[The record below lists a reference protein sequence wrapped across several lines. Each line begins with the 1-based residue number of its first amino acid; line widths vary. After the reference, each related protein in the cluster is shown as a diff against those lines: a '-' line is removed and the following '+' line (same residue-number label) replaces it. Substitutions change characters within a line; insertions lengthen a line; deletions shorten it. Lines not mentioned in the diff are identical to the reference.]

1 MEPPCLSLQMD
12 SPSQAASGSQ
22 TTLEG
27 SPKPTTLQSGLCHGD
42 FLVGRHSELQSIS
55 YRVLSV
61 ITLKNDW
68 YKAVPK
74 GNASGER
81 KALSKLE

>member
-1 MEPPCLSLQMD
+1 MGCGA
-12 SPSQAASGSQ
+12 SPLWGGWAASGSQ
-22 TTLEG
+22 TTLDG
-27 SPKPTTLQSGLCHGD
+27 SQKLTALQSGLCHGD
-42 FLVGRHSELQSIS
+42 FRVGRHSELQSIF

-61 ITLKNDW
+61 ITLKNYW

-81 KALSKLE
+81 EALSKLQ